1 MIRNEY
7 VASILRNQRDL
18 TTQQVQQLDLFNINY
33 FKQIK
38 YLLIG
43 HLLSYITSLFFNN
56 KYHNFCTIAMSY
68 QLDNQLKKSTVI
80 FFVSSTS
87 SSYLILIFC
96 HIKIT

>member
-56 KYHNFCTIAMSY
+56 KYHNFCDSPSVQLSY
-68 QLDNQLKKSTVI
+68 IFFIGNFSTTSIKNSQLKI
-80 FFVSSTS
+80 FFNKSK
-87 SSYLILIFC
+87 YF
-96 HIKIT
+96 